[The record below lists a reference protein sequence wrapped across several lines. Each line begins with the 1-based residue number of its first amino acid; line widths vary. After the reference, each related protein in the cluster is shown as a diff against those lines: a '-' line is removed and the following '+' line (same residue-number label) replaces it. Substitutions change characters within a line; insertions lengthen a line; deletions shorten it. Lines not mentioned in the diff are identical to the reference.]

1 MNKIV
6 CNYVAYLLEDVNR
19 TSQYKQC
26 YMKEI
31 QLVILGLIALIFSVL
46 FFYFTDMVPKNI
58 ENREMNIVISL
69 SVGLLILV
77 VDKRQDRHINEIIH
91 TQHKMTHEIHKMI
104 QEQMSII
111 KEMHKGSSDHNKKE
125 GVI

>member
-1 MNKIV
+1 
-6 CNYVAYLLEDVNR
+6 
-19 TSQYKQC
+19 
-26 YMKEI
+26 MKEI